1 MLCKK
6 IDFIDEELET
16 TIKGYLINA
25 EDEIIVLYE
34 GYNKNI
40 YKKFNSLEEIVQE
53 LIHTKEMLNITEEL
67 LNSEF
72 EKSEEL
78 EGIINDLI
86 EEEQEV

>member
-34 GYNKNI
+34 SYNKEH
-40 YKKFNSLEEIVQE
+40 YKKFYSLEEIIQE
-53 LIHTKEMLNITEEL
+53 LIHTREILNITEEL
-67 LNSEF
+67 LDSEI

-78 EGIINDLI
+78 EEIINDLI